1 MIFFHLL
8 VFDEYYVDVYK
19 RQVYKS
25 YISSS
30 SLFIAVFIV
39 LKSTS
44 ILLASLL
51 IDEPFLNLYY
61 RYFMEILYK
70 ASDFLFQWHQMKQRM
85 LILSIAS
92 RILHSTAI
100 NT

>member
-1 MIFFHLL
+1 M
-8 VFDEYYVDVYK
+8 
-19 RQVYKS
+19 
-25 YISSS
+25 
-30 SLFIAVFIV
+30 
-39 LKSTS
+39 
-44 ILLASLL
+44 